1 MNMLNY
7 LLTFSKVIRSV
18 NRGCDMDYEN
28 EHDGD
33 HGLNEGS
40 NSFQDSFA
48 GVMYA
53 DPDRNWRRRS
63 PLTRPLRCLE
73 LDWEV

>member
-1 MNMLNY
+1 
-7 LLTFSKVIRSV
+7 
-18 NRGCDMDYEN
+18 MDYEN

-63 PLTRPLRCLE
+63 PLTRPLRCLDSSVG
-73 LDWEV
+73 LGSLTVDYSLYFDIG

>member
-1 MNMLNY
+1 
-7 LLTFSKVIRSV
+7 
-18 NRGCDMDYEN
+18 MDYEN

-33 HGLNEGS
+33 HGFNEGS

>member
-1 MNMLNY
+1 
-7 LLTFSKVIRSV
+7 
-18 NRGCDMDYEN
+18 MDYEN

-40 NSFQDSFA
+40 NSFQNSFA

-63 PLTRPLRCLE
+63 PLTRTRDVYSYSLYF
-73 LDWEV
+73 DIG